1 MFEERRIKTW
11 HALLALAL
19 VVVGVVIGWATDG
32 GGGQGGGGGDAS
44 AGAGPTRTVDGIP
57 VGYERSREGA
67 VAAALN
73 YDAVLG
79 RPEFVTDRAR
89 RRSILEAVATSEA
102 VRRYEDKKRVASLA
116 SLANTPFYRAT
127 REGAPTVWQTTPLG
141 YRVERYSDDDASV
154 FVWFV
159 VVVGAGDAQ
168 PQASFGSGRVDV
180 RWDDDDWKL
189 VVPDTAREEDGPTP
203 ALVQDARQTSSQE
216 FRARLRGLGGL
227 RYVP

>member
-32 GGGQGGGGGDAS
+32 GGSQGRGGGDAS

-67 VAAALN
+67 VAAALS

-79 RPEFVTDRAR
+79 RPEFVTDPAR
-89 RRSILEAVATSEA
+89 RRSILEAVATPGL
-102 VRRYEDKKRVASLA
+102 VRQYEQADRTASLA
-116 SLANTPFYRAT
+116 SLAQMPVYRAT
-127 REGAPTVWQTTPLG
+127 REGRASVWQTTPLS
-141 YRVERYSDDDASV
+141 YRVERYTGDEADVSTWSMAI
-154 FVWFV
+154 
-159 VVVGAGDAQ
+159 VGAGKVA
-168 PQASFGSGRVDV
+168 PTASFGVGGSRL
-180 RWDDDDWKL
+180 RWDGGDWKVAGDSRRTL
-189 VVPDTAREEDGPTP
+189 DGPTP
-203 ALVQDARQTSSQE
+203 ALLRNAEPSSSLE
-216 FRARLRGLGGL
+216 FRARLRGLQGL